1 MRNFNNKTREVQQIL
16 TLIDREIKGLN
27 GVIEAN
33 ERLNTYKI
41 KCKEWKIEIKALNYL
56 KNSIEHLTYI
66 ED

>member
-16 TLIDREIKGLN
+16 TFIDREIKGLKV
-27 GVIEAN
+27 VIEAN
-33 ERLNTYKI
+33 ERLNTCKI